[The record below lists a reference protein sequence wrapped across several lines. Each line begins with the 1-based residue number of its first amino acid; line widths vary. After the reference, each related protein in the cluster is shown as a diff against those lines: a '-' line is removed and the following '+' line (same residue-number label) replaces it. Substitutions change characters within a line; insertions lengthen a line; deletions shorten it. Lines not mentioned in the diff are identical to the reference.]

1 MVQHLSGG
9 GGAYNGNG
17 GAASPVTSP
26 VQGYAGGTGATQ
38 AGLPGPADQGG
49 GGGGALEQDN
59 LELEVV
65 VLVVMAVTD
74 LHMH

>member
-1 MVQHLSGG
+1 MQVVLVLHRRDYQVLLTKVVEV
-9 GGAYNGNG
+9 AE
-17 GAASPVTSP
+17 P
-26 VQGYAGGTGATQ
+26 
-38 AGLPGPADQGG
+38 
-49 GGGGALEQDN
+49 LEQDN